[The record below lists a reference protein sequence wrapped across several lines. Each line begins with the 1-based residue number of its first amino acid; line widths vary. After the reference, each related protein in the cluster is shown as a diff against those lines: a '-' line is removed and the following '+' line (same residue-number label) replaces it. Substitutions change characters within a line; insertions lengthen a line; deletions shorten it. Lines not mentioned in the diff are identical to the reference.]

1 LDRDRICGR
10 IDYSEKK
17 GRWLMSDSIKFDICC
32 AARILFRAGLSAGN
46 AGHLSVSIGS
56 NHMLVNRFG
65 PSFATLTPKDIL
77 TCDYQGRVVEGQGAV
92 NETMQL
98 HGVIHRYNPGI
109 VAVVHTHPPAVVT
122 YGTFR
127 RVPEI
132 YDQESCLLAG
142 DISVIEE
149 DYAGLAAS
157 EERVRPMAEAL
168 GQKRAVILPNHGAI
182 TTGPDVQH
190 ATILMM
196 LLEGMVQRNLAVAA
210 AARATGWTA
219 RPISAET
226 AMRTKAEIAAKIAF
240 LQPYWQDLLTR
251 LERTDSDLVAQRP
264 RGAAA

>member
-1 LDRDRICGR
+1 MGDG
-10 IDYSEKK
+10 
-17 GRWLMSDSIKFDICC
+17 IKFDICC

-56 NHMLVNRFG
+56 NEMLVNRFG

-77 TCDYQGRVVEGQGAV
+77 TCDYQGRVLEGQGAV

-122 YGTFR
+122 YGAFR
-127 RVPEI
+127 KVPDV
-132 YDQESCLLAG
+132 YDQESCLLVG
-142 DISVIEE
+142 DVAVIEE
-149 DYAGLAAS
+149 DYVGLAAT
-157 EERVRPMAEAL
+157 EDRVRPMAVAL

-182 TTGPDVQH
+182 TTGPDIQH
-190 ATILMM
+190 ATILML

-210 AARATGWTA
+210 AARATGWTPNA
-219 RPISAET
+219 IPSET
-226 AMRTKAEIAAKIAF
+226 AFRTKSEIAAKIAF

-251 LERTDSDLVAQRP
+251 LERTDSDLLTQRP

>member
-1 LDRDRICGR
+1 M
-10 IDYSEKK
+10 SET
-17 GRWLMSDSIKFDICC
+17 IKFDICC

-56 NHMLVNRFG
+56 NQMLVNRFG

-77 TCDYQGRVVEGQGAV
+77 SCDYLGRVLEGQGAV
-92 NETMQL
+92 NETIQL

-109 VAVVHTHPPAVVT
+109 VAIVHTHPSAVVT

-127 RVPEI
+127 KVPEV
-132 YDQESCLLAG
+132 YDQESCLLVG

-149 DYAGLAAS
+149 DYAGIAAT
-157 EERVRPMAEAL
+157 EDRIRPMAVAL
-168 GQKRAVILPNHGAI
+168 GQTRAVILPNHGAI
-182 TTGPDVQH
+182 TTGPDIQH

-210 AARATGWTA
+210 AARTTGWTPK
-219 RPISAET
+219 PISSET
-226 AMRTKAEIAAKIAF
+226 ALRTKGEIFAKIAF

-251 LERTDSDLVAQRP
+251 LERTDSDLLAQRP